1 MTCPYLK
8 RRPGKTYR
16 QLGSDRPLKGA
27 PEWYCTLG
35 RLEGIP
41 KDEDILDRCRVL
53 PDTATEADCPLKGEG
68 LVD

>member
-8 RRPGKTYR
+8 WRAGKTY
-16 QLGSDRPLKGA
+16 GEMGGGKPLKGA
-27 PEWYCTLG
+27 RELCCTLG

-41 KDEDILDRCRVL
+41 KDEDILDRCKAL
-53 PDTATEADCPLKGEG
+53 PDTATEADCALKKEG